1 MEQPK
6 SLVRRAAPLAGI
18 LAVGIAGLLTTPGK
32 SAEPD
37 PKAVTYTLPDKIQW
51 RTSEAS
57 DNATLLGDPSKP
69 GVYIQLTKWHP
80 GHMSR
85 PHFHSTDRYI
95 TVLSGT
101 WWIGTGNKYDPA
113 STYPVPAG
121 TYVVD
126 KAGGVHY
133 DGAKDTECV
142 LEIVGTGPMT
152 TTGAEQK

>member
-1 MEQPK
+1 MEHVT
-6 SLVRRAAPLAGI
+6 SALRRAAPWAGI
-18 LAVGIAGLLTTPGK
+18 AAVGIAALLTSP
-32 SAEPD
+32 SRAAQPD
-37 PKAVTYTLPDKIQW
+37 PKAVLFTLPDKIEW
-51 RTSEAS
+51 RVGEAS
-57 DNATLLGDPSKP
+57 DNATLQGDPSKP

-85 PHFHSTDRYI
+85 PHFHSTERYI

-101 WWIGTGNKYDPA
+101 WWIGTGNKYDPN

-126 KAGGVHY
+126 RAGGVHY
-133 DGAKDTECV
+133 DGAKDVECV

-152 TTGAEQK
+152 TTQAEQK

>member
-1 MEQPK
+1 MEQATRVLRSTAPFVLGVAILMTAG
-6 SLVRRAAPLAGI
+6 SRA
-18 LAVGIAGLLTTPGK
+18 
-32 SAEPD
+32 AEPD
-37 PKAVTYTLPDKIQW
+37 PKAVIFTLPDKIEW
-51 RTSEAS
+51 KIGEGS
-57 DNATLLGDPSKP
+57 DNATLQGDPSKP
-69 GVYIQLTKWHP
+69 GVYVQLTKWHP

-85 PHFHSTDRYI
+85 PHFHSTERYI

-101 WWIGTGNKYDPA
+101 WWIGTGTKYDPA

-126 KAGGVHY
+126 RAGGIHY

-152 TTGAEQK
+152 TTQAEAK

>member
-1 MEQPK
+1 MEHVT
-6 SLVRRAAPLAGI
+6 SALRRAAPLAGI
-18 LAVGIAGLLTTPGK
+18 AAVGIAALLTSP
-32 SAEPD
+32 SRAAQPD
-37 PKAVTYTLPDKIQW
+37 PKAVIFTLPDKIEW
-51 RTSEAS
+51 RLGEAS
-57 DNATLLGDPSKP
+57 DNATLQGDPSKP

-85 PHFHSTDRYI
+85 PHFHSTERYI

-101 WWIGTGNKYDPA
+101 WWIGTGNKYDPN

-126 KAGGVHY
+126 RAGGVHY
-133 DGAKDTECV
+133 DGAKDVECV

-152 TTGAEQK
+152 TTQAEQK

>member
-1 MEQPK
+1 MEQATRVLR
-6 SLVRRAAPLAGI
+6 SAAPFVLGVAILITAGSR
-18 LAVGIAGLLTTPGK
+18 A
-32 SAEPD
+32 AEPD
-37 PKAVTYTLPDKIQW
+37 PKAVIFTLPDKIEW
-51 RTSEAS
+51 KIGEAS
-57 DNATLLGDPSKP
+57 DNATLQGDPSKP
-69 GVYIQLTKWHP
+69 GVYVQLTKWHP

-85 PHFHSTDRYI
+85 PHFHSTERYI

-101 WWIGTGNKYDPA
+101 WWIGTGTKYDPA

-126 KAGGVHY
+126 RAGGIHY

-152 TTGAEQK
+152 TTQAEAK